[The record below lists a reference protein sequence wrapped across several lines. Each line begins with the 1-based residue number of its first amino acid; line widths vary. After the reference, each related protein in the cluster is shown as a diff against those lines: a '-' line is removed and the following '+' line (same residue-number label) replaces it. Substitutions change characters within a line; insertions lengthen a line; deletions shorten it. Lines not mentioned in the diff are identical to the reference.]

1 MLKSPTVLA
10 LICTTALL
18 CPTASGAQDRKIEIR
33 VTGEHGAVNG
43 ESPEAARRLALADA
57 RLKAVMYAIPQ
68 LRSAGEIHALA
79 LKSAQLQ
86 AFAIA
91 LLADAE
97 PAPQEPTGSRVSL
110 QLSLDARD
118 VARRML
124 ELRRDQD
131 AAFELVEASQDIER
145 LYEQL
150 SAESRRHAGASR
162 TEAPG
167 LAQQR
172 DRTLTAIDVRLLTAR
187 AYLAFARTDPV
198 TVGGRVSTLEG
209 RERARRLAQDALAL
223 DPDSPDVHHLVG
235 DLLVETE
242 QPEDA
247 EAAYRRGLAAEP
259 NSSVARTKLAA
270 ALRLQGKF
278 DEALTELREA
288 QRLDA
293 NYARAH
299 SDMGMI
305 LREQRMVTEAIGAY
319 RAAIAI
325 DPDSIDAHNG
335 LATALAGRGNLEEA
349 AKGFREIVR
358 IDPDSTIGYYNLAY
372 VLADL
377 DRDVESAEALREVVR
392 INPNHYNARYNLGEL
407 LRLEQKY
414 DDSAAQFREYLRLAP
429 DTPQNQRNI
438 ARARGFIRQFEDPN
452 APPVAPAMRR

>member
-1 MLKSPTVLA
+1 MLKIPTVFA
-10 LICTTALL
+10 LVCATALL
-18 CPTASGAQDRKIEIR
+18 CPLAAGAQDRKIDIR
-33 VTGEHGAVNG
+33 VTGEHRAVNG
-43 ESPEAARRLALADA
+43 ESPETARRLALADA
-57 RLKAVMYAIPQ
+57 RLKAVISAIPQ
-68 LRSAGEIHALA
+68 LRSASEIRTLN
-79 LKSAQLQ
+79 LKSEQLQ

-97 PAPQEPTGSRVSL
+97 PSPQEATGSRVTL
-110 QLSLDARD
+110 QLSLDPRD

-124 ELRRDQD
+124 DLRRDQD
-131 AAFELVEASQDIER
+131 AAFELVEASKQVER
-145 LYEQL
+145 LYRQL
-150 SAESRRHAGASR
+150 SDESRRHAGAGKA
-162 TEAPG
+162 EAPA

-172 DRTLTAIDVRLLTAR
+172 NRTLTAIDVRLLTAR
-187 AYLAFARTDPV
+187 AYMAFARTDPV

-223 DPDSPDVHHLVG
+223 DPESPDVYYLIG
-235 DLLVETE
+235 DLFIETE

-247 EAAYRRGLAAEP
+247 EGAYRKGLALDAA
-259 NSSVARTKLAA
+259 SSPAHTKLAA

-288 QRLDA
+288 QRLDVK
-293 NYARAH
+293 YARAQ

-305 LREQRMVTEAIGAY
+305 LRAQKMLPEAIGAY
-319 RAAIAI
+319 KTAIEL
-325 DPDSIDAHNG
+325 DPDSTDARNG
-335 LATALAGRGNLEEA
+335 LATALASRGSLEEA
-349 AKGFREIVR
+349 VEHFRHIVR
-358 IDPDSTIGYYNLAY
+358 VDPDSTIGYYNLAY

-377 DRDVESAEALREVVR
+377 DRDVESAAALREVVR

-438 ARARGFIRQFEDPN
+438 TRARGFIRQFEDPN
-452 APPVAPAMRR
+452 APPVAPSMRR